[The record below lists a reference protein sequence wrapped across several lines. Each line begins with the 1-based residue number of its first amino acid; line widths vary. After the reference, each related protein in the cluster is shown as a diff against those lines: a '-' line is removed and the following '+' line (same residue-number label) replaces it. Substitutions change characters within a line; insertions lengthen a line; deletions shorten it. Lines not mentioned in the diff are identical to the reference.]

1 MKGTEYSLLLNV
13 NPENKRLISQQGQ
26 AAFENESDTEK
37 IRQKRR
43 KKSGPEEGSWLAIFL
58 KALTKYP
65 MK

>member
-43 KKSGPEEGSWLAIFL
+43 KKSGPEEGS
-58 KALTKYP
+58 
-65 MK
+65 